1 MIVMIKGNVQYPITL
16 DPTVWI
22 FDDRKIKLEEAF
34 ESKKDNQDEYAGFQK
49 PPVNRSISKMEGE
62 EFLKNSYVMPL
73 NDFINNAEPNR
84 EAATAKLI
92 TGSDNSFETISF
104 KNLINGYFL
113 FSKNGKPLK
122 EDGPVHFY
130 YGDGSNQDN
139 PVKYIKEIVI
149 D

>member
-1 MIVMIKGNVQYPITL
+1 MIVMIKGNVHYPITL

-34 ESKKDNQDEYAGFQK
+34 KIEKNKQDEYSGFQK

-62 EFLKNSYVMPL
+62 EFLKNSYIMPL
-73 NDFINNAEPNR
+73 YDFISNAEPTR
-84 EAATAKLI
+84 EATTVKLI
-92 TGSDNSFETISF
+92 TGTEDSFETISVE
-104 KNLINGYFL
+104 NLLNGYFL

-139 PVKYIKEIVI
+139 PIKNIKEIVI
-149 D
+149 A

>member
-1 MIVMIKGNVQYPITL
+1 MIVMIKGKVKYPITL

-34 ESKKDNQDEYAGFQK
+34 ELKEDKQEEYSGFQK

-73 NDFINNAEPNR
+73 NDFIHNAEPTS
-84 EAATAKLI
+84 EAKTAKLVS
-92 TGSDNSFETISF
+92 GSDVSYETIAYED
-104 KNLINGYFL
+104 LINGYFL
-113 FSKNGKPLK
+113 FSNNGKPLK

-130 YGDGSNQDN
+130 YRDGSNQDN

>member
-1 MIVMIKGNVQYPITL
+1 MIVLIKGNVQYPITL

-34 ESKKDNQDEYAGFQK
+34 ESKADKQDDYTGFQK

-73 NDFINNAEPNR
+73 KDFINNAEPNH

-92 TGSDNSFETISF
+92 TGIEDSFETITY